1 MPSSA
6 LSWPYKRVRVGSGDL
21 ERNENVN
28 SKKEELW
35 YNLHV
40 SNEQWEKVRRRF
52 SLCPHIR
59 KSYHDLFHRAN
70 ACEPVNPQDS
80 QACTTDA
87 WYIQEESR

>member
-6 LSWPYKRVRVGSGDL
+6 ESLPQERVREGSGNL

-40 SNEQWEKVRRRF
+40 SNEQCEKVRIRF

-59 KSYHDLFHRAN
+59 KSCHDLFHRAN
-70 ACEPVNPQDS
+70 VREPVNPQDS
-80 QACTTDA
+80 QACTTDVC
-87 WYIQEESR
+87 YIQEESR